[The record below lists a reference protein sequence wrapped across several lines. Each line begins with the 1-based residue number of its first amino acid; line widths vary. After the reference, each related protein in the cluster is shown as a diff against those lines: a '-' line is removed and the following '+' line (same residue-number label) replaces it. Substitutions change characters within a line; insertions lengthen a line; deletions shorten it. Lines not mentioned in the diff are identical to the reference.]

1 MVFPNTEQTDSLE
14 ILASETN
21 KKKKE
26 KKTHKVIDLKMSS
39 YRTFPK
45 LFFVWNTI
53 SLNGYR
59 KS

>member
-39 YRTFPK
+39 YRTFPE

-53 SLNGYR
+53 SLSGYR